1 MIIFARVAHT
11 RYLFKIVFQGLA
23 GFFPAFSFMPILPI
37 LLPRHGI
44 FIIQVGKL
52 YIGEKKVQSNK

>member
-23 GFFPAFSFMPILPI
+23 GFIPAFSFMPVCPLFCPVTC
-37 LLPRHGI
+37 

-52 YIGEKKVQSNK
+52 YIGEKKVQCNK

>member
-23 GFFPAFSFMPILPI
+23 GFFPAFSFIARLPI
-37 LLPRHGI
+37 ILD
-44 FIIQVGKL
+44 
-52 YIGEKKVQSNK
+52 KKQNILSICAK

>member
-23 GFFPAFSFMPILPI
+23 GFFPAFSFIARLPI
-37 LLPRHGI
+37 IFPVTW

-52 YIGEKKVQSNK
+52 YIGEKKVQCNK